1 MEELVKKIGLD
12 KLTHLG
18 WGGWISSLI
27 TVMLIILTGSAQD
40 WLTLLWAS
48 LGVTVATLLSILK
61 EKLDPEFNWA
71 DVAWSAG
78 GAVTVFLTVLVCLSF
93 KLI

>member
-1 MEELVKKIGLD
+1 MEKLIIRIGLD
-12 KLTHLG
+12 KLAHFG
-18 WGGWISSLI
+18 WGGWICGLI

-40 WLTLLWAS
+40 WLTLLWA
-48 LGVTVATLLSILK
+48 LVGVIVTTLLSILK
-61 EKLDPEFNWA
+61 EKFDREFNWL

-78 GAVTVFLTVLVCLSF
+78 GAFTVFLTVLVCLSF